1 MVWTFWEL
9 HAGAQQVPLAV
20 SVFGRGGKSNRP
32 MDLHVGPQSLKASI
46 VGIPLVDRAF
56 KTAASNCY
64 HAASTTV
71 VWVKILAQYLTS
83 APTESVERVLEAHLW
98 AEIDS
103 RHGGV
108 HLGETFETSLGLSQL
123 WIAGYWSVDLPGGC
137 QGFPS
142 DHSDRVWNLNC
153 SWWHLRIN
161 VSIIDLISLIWY
173 SWKLSFTK
181 DLFFHQTLCFFFP
194 GGGATSGINQECWAV
209 GSEAPSNSSQWV
221 FFNFTFLGCGFHQGC
236 RYSSCWFGTSLKAGW
251 QWRCHEGPLFVSDSQ
266 IETWIMI
273 SCWGNTFDA
282 THHDVCLLAAAS
294 WWHFCLDFLSWSD
307 WSIIQGSTLTSL
319 AIRLMP
325 MWIPTFPAHDQ
336 SHLVQ
341 LDHTGSDS

>member
-1 MVWTFWEL
+1 MSYGLNLLGAACWCATGAPCGFSVW
-9 HAGAQQVPLAV
+9 
-20 SVFGRGGKSNRP
+20 SGGKSNRP

-181 DLFFHQTLCFFFP
+181 DLFFHQTLWCFFFP
-194 GGGATSGINQECWAV
+194 GGRCYVWHQPRV
-209 GSEAPSNSSQWV
+209 LGSRQWSS
-221 FFNFTFLGCGFHQGC
+221 
-236 RYSSCWFGTSLKAGW
+236 
-251 QWRCHEGPLFVSDSQ
+251 
-266 IETWIMI
+266 
-273 SCWGNTFDA
+273 
-282 THHDVCLLAAAS
+282 
-294 WWHFCLDFLSWSD
+294 
-307 WSIIQGSTLTSL
+307 
-319 AIRLMP
+319 
-325 MWIPTFPAHDQ
+325 
-336 SHLVQ
+336 
-341 LDHTGSDS
+341 

>member
-1 MVWTFWEL
+1 
-9 HAGAQQVPLAV
+9 
-20 SVFGRGGKSNRP
+20 

-46 VGIPLVDRAF
+46 VGIPRVDRAF

-71 VWVKILAQYLTS
+71 VWVKFLAQYLTS
-83 APTESVERVLEAHLW
+83 APTESVERVFQAHFGQKSIR
-98 AEIDS
+98 AMVEFTS
-103 RHGGV
+103 VKHSKRH
-108 HLGETFETSLGLSQL
+108 LDYRSYGLMAIEVS
-123 WIAGYWSVDLPGGC
+123 DLPGGC

-142 DHSDRVWNLNC
+142 DHSDRVWNLKC
-153 SWWHLRIN
+153 SWWLSGIN
-161 VSIIDLISLIWY
+161 FSIIYDLISLIFLNTFIHQ
-173 SWKLSFTK
+173 KH
-181 DLFFHQTLCFFFP
+181 FFSTSPCGVSFFP

-221 FFNFTFLGCGFHQGC
+221 FFHFTFLGCGFHQGC

-251 QWRCHEGPLFVSDSQ
+251 QWRCHQGPPIVSDSQ

-282 THHDVCLLAAAS
+282 TNHDVCLLAAAS
-294 WWHFCLDFLSWSD
+294 WWHFCLDFLSWSG
-307 WSIIQGSTLTSL
+307 WSILQGSTLTSL
-319 AIRLMP
+319 AIHLMP